1 MSILQKHIFLLTF
14 CTLLIGAAQAQ
25 VSVRSNINKDAIL
38 IGEPL
43 SLLVEAYVPIGSNV
57 TWFVSDTIPHFE
69 ISSRAAIDTV
79 QNIDNKKLAQGFN
92 ITSFDSG
99 RQYIPPFEIVVDGR
113 SYFTDSVAINVSFTQ
128 FDPAAD
134 YRDIKT
140 IIDVKNPNVENIQWY
155 VLSGAIVSLALALL
169 LYRKKPRKDPEAAV
183 INTPILTP
191 FEEAIQALHKLSL
204 RIVNNGEVKSYYSDM
219 NDILR
224 KYVSQK
230 FSVSTFERT
239 NEELI
244 LEISRLGIPREPFLS
259 LAQSLRMSDVV
270 KFAKYVP
277 TADDNR
283 DNLNIVTSSIELLD
297 KNVTSA
303 V

>member
-1 MSILQKHIFLLTF
+1 MPILQKHIFFTIF

-43 SLLVEAYVPIGSNV
+43 SLVVEAYVPTGASV

-79 QNIDNKKLAQGFN
+79 PNIDNKKLAQTFS

-99 RQYIPPFEIVVDGR
+99 QQYIPPFKIVVDGR
-113 SYFTDSVAINVSFTQ
+113 SYFTDSVAINVSYTK

-140 IIDVKNPNVENIQWY
+140 IIDVKNPAVENLHWY
-155 VLSGAIVSLALALL
+155 VLAGAIVSLALVLL
-169 LYRKKPRKDPEAAV
+169 LYKRKPRKDPEAVKGA
-183 INTPILTP
+183 PILTP
-191 FEEAIQALHKLSL
+191 LEEAIQALQQLSL
-204 RIVNNGEVKSYYSDM
+204 RNVNNGEVKPYYSDM

-224 KYVSQK
+224 KYVSRK
-230 FSVSTFERT
+230 FDVSTFERT

-244 LEISRLGIPREPFLS
+244 LEISRLGIPRDPFLS

-277 TADDNR
+277 TAEDNR
-283 DNLNIVTSSIELLD
+283 DNLKIVTSSIELLD

>member
-1 MSILQKHIFLLTF
+1 MRNTIKHISLVLSFAILCSTVS
-14 CTLLIGAAQAQ
+14 AQ

-38 IGEPL
+38 IGESI
-43 SLLVEAYVPIGSNV
+43 SLVVEAYVPIGSNV
-57 TWFVSDTIPHFE
+57 TWFASDTIPHFE
-69 ISSRAAIDTV
+69 IAARASIDTV
-79 QNIDNKKLAQGFN
+79 PNIDNKKLAQTFD

-99 RQYIPPFEIVVDGR
+99 RQYIPPFEIIVDGR
-113 SYFTDSVAINVSFTQ
+113 SYFTDSVAITVSYTP
-128 FDPAAD
+128 FDPNAD

-140 IIDVKNPNVENIQWY
+140 IIDVKNPDVENLHWY
-155 VLSGAIVSLALALL
+155 VLAGAIVSLAIVAL
-169 LYRKKPRKDPEAAV
+169 LYRRKSRKDPEAV
-183 INTPILTP
+183 KDVPILTP
-191 FEEAIQALHKLSL
+191 FEEAIQSLQKLSL
-204 RIVNNGEVKSYYSDM
+204 RNVNNGEVKPYYSDM

-224 KYVSQK
+224 KYISRK

-244 LEISRLGIPREPFLS
+244 HEISRLGIPRDAYIS

-270 KFAKYVP
+270 KFAKYLP

-283 DNLNIVTSSIELLD
+283 DNLKVVTSSIELLD
-297 KNVTSA
+297 KNVTGA

>member
-1 MSILQKHIFLLTF
+1 MSIVQKHIFLLFF
-14 CTLLIGAAQAQ
+14 CTVFFGAVQAQ

-38 IGEPL
+38 IGEPI
-43 SLLVEAYVPIGSNV
+43 SLVVEAYVPTGANV

-69 ISSRAAIDTV
+69 ISSRAAIDTIP
-79 QNIDNKKLAQGFN
+79 NIDNKKLAQTFS

-128 FDPAAD
+128 FDPNAD

-140 IIDVKNPNVENIQWY
+140 IIDVKNPAVENLHWY
-155 VLSGAIVSLALALL
+155 VLAGAVVSLALVLL
-169 LYRKKPRKDPEAAV
+169 LYRRKPRKDPDAVKEAPV
-183 INTPILTP
+183 LTP
-191 FEEAIQALHKLSL
+191 FEEAIQALQKLSL
-204 RIVNNGEVKSYYSDM
+204 RNVNNGEVKPYYSDM

-224 KYVSQK
+224 KYVSRK
-230 FSVSTFERT
+230 FAVSTFERT

-244 LEISRLGIPREPFLS
+244 LEISRLGLSRDAYLS

-270 KFAKYVP
+270 KFAKYNP
-277 TADDNR
+277 SPEDNR

-297 KNVTSA
+297 KNVASA